1 MDEREKWDLMRT
13 EYVKDGVPLRQLAQ
27 KYGISE
33 SRVYKKATSE
43 GWKKL
48 QEKTRQKADER
59 FVARASRAR
68 ARELDMMASA
78 AANMAQLL
86 NRTVEAL
93 QGKPPDEVVKSLK
106 GLGALGSAIK
116 ANTEALMTIYG
127 VQTPAQVEAQK
138 IARKRLAL
146 EERKQRFEEGKQ
158 ADEHRDKEV
167 ALTITVR
174 GREEVKADGS
184 GGQE

>member
-1 MDEREKWDLMRT
+1 MEEREKWDALKM

-27 KYGISE
+27 KYGLSE

-68 ARELDMMASA
+68 AMELETMASA
-78 AANMAQLL
+78 AVKMAELL
-86 NRTVEAL
+86 NSTVEAL
-93 QGKPPDEVVKSLK
+93 QQKPPDEVIKSLK
-106 GLGALGSAIK
+106 GMGALGGAIK

-146 EERKQRFEEGKQ
+146 DERKQRFEEGKQ

-174 GREEVKADGS
+174 GREEAKQDG
-184 GGQE
+184 GNGQE

>member
-1 MDEREKWDLMRT
+1 MDEREIWDALRT

-27 KYGISE
+27 KYGLSE
-33 SRVYKKATSE
+33 SRVYKRATSE

-48 QEKTRQKADER
+48 QEKTRQKADEQ

-68 ARELDMMASA
+68 AKELNMMASA

-86 NRTVEAL
+86 NQTVEAL
-93 QGKPPDEVVKSLK
+93 KGKSPDEVIRSLK

-127 VQTPAQVEAQK
+127 VQSPAQVEAQK

-146 EERKQRFEEGKQ
+146 DERKQRFEEGKQ
-158 ADEHRDKEV
+158 AEEARDREV

-174 GREEVKADGS
+174 KQEDEQNGGS
-184 GGQE
+184 SEQE